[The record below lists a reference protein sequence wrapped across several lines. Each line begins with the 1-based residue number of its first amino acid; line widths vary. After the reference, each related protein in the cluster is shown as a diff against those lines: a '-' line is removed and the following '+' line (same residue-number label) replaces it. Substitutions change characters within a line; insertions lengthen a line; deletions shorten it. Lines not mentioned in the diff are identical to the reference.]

1 MKNNRRHFLK
11 LTGAASLGI
20 AGNSFFKNLPSLN
33 GNIPFSFNDPV
44 YSDLAGN
51 ILQAGSADETTSII
65 GAYGQWAAGLSS
77 KELPLL

>member
-33 GNIPFSFNDPV
+33 G
-44 YSDLAGN
+44 
-51 ILQAGSADETTSII
+51 
-65 GAYGQWAAGLSS
+65 
-77 KELPLL
+77 